1 MFHRRN
7 KRKQIFQYSFLIALF
22 CSLEIRVDVRLRG
35 HVRVSL
41 HETSKEDSPTDFR
54 LIRIWPRGSGRPEV
68 DREKLSSHLRLST
81 DESLQAPPL
90 QLGGSSIES
99 RAFLLFIWQRR
110 AHSRIWR
117 TKRRRRGLSC
127 IERGETAYLPSSAP
141 GNSLR
146 SQIKCHSP
154 RQQANCTKARTKLV
168 SLKLGGPRTHVSCVY
183 RTAKSVRN
191 LLGYLLTPG

>member
-1 MFHRRN
+1 MR
-7 KRKQIFQYSFLIALF
+7 
-22 CSLEIRVDVRLRG
+22 
-35 HVRVSL
+35 SL
-41 HETSKEDSPTDFR
+41 HELSGEDSPTDFR

-99 RAFLLFIWQRR
+99 RAFLLFIWRRR

-117 TKRRRRGLSC
+117 TKRKKKGAKLYRAR
-127 IERGETAYLPSSAP
+127 ETAYLPSPAP

-154 RQQANCTKARTKLV
+154 RHRATARIADKTCFV
-168 SLKLGGPRTHVSCVY
+168 ETR
-183 RTAKSVRN
+183 RTARMYHTKSVRN
-191 LLGYLLTPG
+191 LLGYLLTPGWDDRVEI

>member
-1 MFHRRN
+1 MDHAR
-7 KRKQIFQYSFLIALF
+7 QIFQYTLNCATSFCRDKSWRSRSFVL
-22 CSLEIRVDVRLRG
+22 CRPSR
-35 HVRVSL
+35 
-41 HETSKEDSPTDFR
+41 EDSLTDFR

-81 DESLQAPPL
+81 DESLQAPPF

-99 RAFLLFIWQRR
+99 RAFLLFICRCR

-117 TKRRRRGLSC
+117 TKRRRRGLAKLY
-127 IERGETAYLPSSAP
+127 RARETAYLASSAP

-154 RQQANCTKARTKLV
+154 RRRVNCEMRRRICPLRWSSAN
-168 SLKLGGPRTHVSCVY
+168 RTHVNC
-183 RTAKSVRN
+183 TAKSVRSFVE
-191 LLGYLLTPG
+191 YLLTLGETITWR